1 MSPDFDFKE
10 QSTLLLKRIWPKE
23 SNVAPA
29 QRELARSAVEIAL
42 REAFAKGTESARGA
56 KGTQPRATT
65 PAPFASQTISKPAE
79 PRSAPPCDHDWE
91 EAFLDGRSV
100 GSQCK
105 ECGVLQ
111 KDVQDQCNHY
121 FVRVGSSEVC
131 VACRKPRRAG

>member
-1 MSPDFDFKE
+1 MIPDFDFKE
-10 QSTLLLKRIWPKE
+10 QSTLLMKRIWPKE

-29 QRELARSAVEIAL
+29 QRELARSAIEIAL
-42 REAFAKGTESARGA
+42 REAFGKGTESARAAG
-56 KGTQPRATT
+56 GTQPRGATT
-65 PAPFASQTISKPAE
+65 KSPVASKPAE

-100 GSQCK
+100 GSQCT

-111 KDVQDQCNHY
+111 KDVQDQCNHF